1 MAQYGIT
8 YRCGHEDTVQIYGTN
23 VHGERE
29 KKAAWYGSI
38 DCPACRAA
46 KARQEHDGLPAL
58 EGTDRQVAWADDI
71 RDEVLDEARNDRDG
85 WADHGAAEEQIAA
98 ADRIIA
104 WLKGQTS
111 ASWWIDHQYAIDAVN
126 AAQQTLSKQ
135 EA

>member
-1 MAQYGIT
+1 MALYGIT

-38 DCPACRAA
+38 GCPACRAA
-46 KARQEHDGLPAL
+46 KAS
-58 EGTDRQVAWADDI
+58 
-71 RDEVLDEARNDRDG
+71 
-85 WADHGAAEEQIAA
+85 EEQIAA

-126 AAQQTLSKQ
+126 AAQQALAKQ

>member
-29 KKAAWYGSI
+29 KKAAWYGTI

-46 KARQEHDGLPAL
+46 KARQGHDGLPAL

-71 RDEVLDEARNDRDG
+71 REEVLEEARNDRDG
-85 WADHGAAEEQIAA
+85 WANHGAAEEQITA
-98 ADRIIA
+98 ADRIIV
-104 WLKGQTS
+104 WLEAQAS

-126 AAQQTLSKQ
+126 AAQQTLAKQ

>member
-1 MAQYGIT
+1 MALYGIT
-8 YRCGHEDTVQIYGTN
+8 YRCGHDDMVQIYGTN

-29 KKAAWYGSI
+29 KKAAWYGTI

-58 EGTDRQVAWADDI
+58 EGSDKQVAWADDI
-71 RDEVLDEARNDRDG
+71 RDEVLDEARKDRDG
-85 WADHGAAEEQIAA
+85 WEDHGAAEEQLAA

-104 WLKGQTS
+104 WLKDQAS
-111 ASWWIDHQYAIDAVN
+111 ASWWIDHKYAIDAVK
-126 AAQQTLSKQ
+126 AAQQALANK